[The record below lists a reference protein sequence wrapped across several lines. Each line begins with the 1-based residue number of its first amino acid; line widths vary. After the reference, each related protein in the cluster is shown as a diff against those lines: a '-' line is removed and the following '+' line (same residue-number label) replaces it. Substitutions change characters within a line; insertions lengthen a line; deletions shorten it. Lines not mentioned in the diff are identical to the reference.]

1 MKTLAT
7 ITSLSWITAMFA
19 QATPATSPW
28 EYGKDISF
36 AGLVWFLVGYLI
48 PRLLQSAKEDRN
60 SAMASIEKLAHEH
73 SEAVRAITA
82 TSKESSRNGHEAAAA
97 LAQEIRSF
105 KEFITK

>member
-1 MKTLAT
+1 MKTIAT
-7 ITSLSWITAMFA
+7 ITSLSWIAGTLA
-19 QATPATSPW
+19 QATANTSPW

-48 PRLLQSAKEDRN
+48 PRHLQSAKEDRN
-60 SAMASIEKLAHEH
+60 AAMASIEKLAHEH
-73 SEAVRAITA
+73 SEAVKAITA
-82 TSKESSRNGHEAAAA
+82 TSKESSKNGHEAAAA